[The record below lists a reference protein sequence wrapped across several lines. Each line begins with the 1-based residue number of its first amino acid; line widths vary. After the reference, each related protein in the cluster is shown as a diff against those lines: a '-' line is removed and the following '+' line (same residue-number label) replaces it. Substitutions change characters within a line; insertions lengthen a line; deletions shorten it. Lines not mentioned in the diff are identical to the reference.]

1 MGYLVMPDSFARTFD
16 FNSLPTLP
24 SIAMEAI
31 RLMEGDSSTFDSLAD
46 LLKNDQVLS
55 GKIITYANSVHVGAR
70 SEISTI
76 PQAISAAG
84 LNAVRS
90 IVLSVSIFDS
100 FSKPEGNPDD
110 KLIHF
115 WMHSIGV
122 ACTAEILAHHLGF
135 PNPDEAYLGGLL
147 HDLGKIVSYQQ
158 FPQKFARLCHELEKH
173 TSDSDQELLPLDIEE
188 AVLGFNH
195 IDAGKFVG
203 ERFGF
208 PETLLRSMWLHHQPV
223 IEPISPSPEQL
234 PQLVRFA
241 DVLCVT
247 HNVGSSYFLTKEPIC
262 HNHFHFALENLI
274 RLHHLDPADIDEI
287 MAKVHQR
294 VEDVCTVLDVWDED
308 DYQNLLRLANVGL
321 GKMSRQLDENNRDL
335 FATNYILAATLDM
348 HKKLHA
354 GLSLTEAAEV
364 IAETACQGF
373 DVDRS
378 LCLIRDPA
386 VHRFVGAISDE
397 HITHEI
403 ELPSRL
409 HDMESRKNYATSDIE
424 VEAAN
429 RLEQATHDLVHDR
442 IEESRMFSMMG
453 GSKFLA
459 TFFMADKKS
468 SWRKEQLLGQL
479 VVDFSS
485 GPSHTGQDFSDLQK
499 NFEALASSAGTAIE
513 RYLLAKD
520 LNRQARKLAKTSR
533 KMEENQRQLF
543 TSHRLATVGRL
554 AAGAAHEINN
564 PLTIISLNI
573 QILKRMIDQLPDN
586 EKLEERL
593 EVISTQEH
601 RISQVIQN
609 LMGFAKPTEPQFSP
623 ENIADIINKA
633 ITLTQGREGVSRITI
648 ENNTPKDLLPKIF
661 IDPQQI
667 EQVFL
672 NLLVN
677 AYQAM
682 PKGGTLTIEATGSQ
696 DFVDILISDT
706 GSGIAKQDLGKIF
719 DPFFTTKL
727 QGEGTG
733 LGLAVCHA
741 IIEHN
746 QGTMTVDSKKGKGST
761 FKVRLPVDKSS
772 KLRQMK
778 QILKTKPQKISAT
791 ATLQKCRVL
800 VVDDELILNDILQ
813 ETLRSAGYVT
823 DGAYDGVD
831 GLEKLRSAKYD
842 VVLLDI
848 CMPRKDGLS
857 VLTFIKKEYPEV
869 QVIIITG
876 LASMA
881 EIKETVKK
889 GAFACLKKP
898 FILDKVLETLSRA
911 LKAVGKEN
919 KIPK

>member
-1 MGYLVMPDSFARTFD
+1 MTDSFAPTFD
-16 FNSLPTLP
+16 LDSLPTLP

-46 LLKNDQVLS
+46 LLKNDQVLT
-55 GKIITYANSVHVGAR
+55 GKILTYANSVHVGAR
-70 SEISTI
+70 SEIASI

-90 IVLSVSIFDS
+90 IVLSVAIFDS
-100 FSKPEGNPDD
+100 FSKPEENLD
-110 KLIHF
+110 KNLIHF

-122 ACTAEILAHHLGF
+122 ACSAEILARHLGF
-135 PNPDEAYLGGLL
+135 ANTDEAYLAGLI

-158 FPQKFARLCHELEKH
+158 FPEQFAQACQEIEKH
-173 TSDSDQELLPLDIEE
+173 TATLDQELLPLDFEQQI
-188 AVLGFNH
+188 LGFNH
-195 IDAGKFVG
+195 IDTGKLLG

-208 PETLLRSMWLHHQPV
+208 PEALIKTMWLHHQPV
-223 IEPISPSPEQL
+223 IEPISPGADHL

-247 HNVGSSYFLTKEPIC
+247 HNVGSSYFLSKKSTC
-262 HNHFHFALENLI
+262 HKHFHFALENLI
-274 RLHHLDPADIDEI
+274 RLHHLTPADIDEI
-287 MAKVHQR
+287 MAEVHQR
-294 VEDVCTVLDVWDED
+294 VEDVCTALGVWKKD
-308 DYQNLLRLANVGL
+308 DYQHLLSLANVSL
-321 GKMSRQLDENNRDL
+321 GKMSQHLDENNRDL
-335 FATNYILAATLDM
+335 FATNHILAATVDM
-348 HKKLHA
+348 HQKLHA
-354 GLSLTEAAEV
+354 GLSLSEAAEV

-373 DVDRS
+373 NVTRS

-386 VHRFVGAISDE
+386 AHRFVGVISDE
-397 HITHEI
+397 QITHDI
-403 ELPSRL
+403 VLPSRL
-409 HDMESRKNYATSDIE
+409 HDMEKRHNATSDIE

-442 IEESRMFSMMG
+442 IEKSRMFSMMS

-468 SWRKEQLLGQL
+468 RWRKEQLLGQL

-485 GPSHTGQDFSDLQK
+485 GPDFSTQGFSGLQK
-499 NFEALASSAGTAIE
+499 NFEALSSSAGTAIE
-513 RYLLAKD
+513 RYLQAKD
-520 LNRQARKLAKTSR
+520 LSRQAKKLALTSR

-573 QILKRMIDQLPDN
+573 QILKRMIGQLPDN
-586 EKLEERL
+586 EVLEQRL
-593 EVISTQEH
+593 GVISEQEQ
-601 RISQVIQN
+601 RIAQVIQD
-609 LMGFAKPTEPQFSP
+609 LMGFAKPTEPKFSP
-623 ENIADIINKA
+623 ENIAEIIDKA
-633 ITLTQGREGVSRITI
+633 VVLTQGRDGIANISI
-648 ENNTPKDLLPKIF
+648 ENQIAHDQLPKIYV
-661 IDPQQI
+661 DPQQI

-677 AYQAM
+677 GCQAM
-682 PKGGTLTIEATGSQ
+682 PEGGTLTIEATGDQ
-696 DFVDILISDT
+696 HFVTILVTDT
-706 GSGIAKQDLGKIF
+706 GSGIARKDLGKIF

-727 QGEGTG
+727 EGEGTG

-741 IIEHN
+741 IVEHN
-746 QGTMTVDSKKGKGST
+746 QGTMTVESEEDKGTT
-761 FKVRLPVDKSS
+761 FTIRLPIDKSG

-778 QILKTKPQKISAT
+778 QILKTKPQKKLPKA
-791 ATLQKCRVL
+791 APPKCRVL
-800 VVDDELILNDILQ
+800 VVDDERILNDILQ
-813 ETLRSAGYVT
+813 ETLRSAGYAV
-823 DGAYDGVD
+823 DGGYDGVD

-848 CMPRKDGLS
+848 RMPRKDGLS
-857 VLTFIKKEYPEV
+857 VLEFIKKEYPEI

-898 FILDKVLETLSRA
+898 FMLDKVLDTISRS
-911 LKAVGKEN
+911 LKAAGKKD
-919 KIPK
+919 KIPQ